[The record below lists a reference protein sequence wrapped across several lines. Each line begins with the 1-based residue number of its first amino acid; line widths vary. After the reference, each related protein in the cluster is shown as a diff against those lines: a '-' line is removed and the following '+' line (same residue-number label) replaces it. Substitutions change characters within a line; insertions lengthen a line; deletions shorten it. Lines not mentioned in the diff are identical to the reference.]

1 MYLKRLELIGFKSF
15 FDKTIIDLRRG
26 ITAIVGPNG
35 CGKSNL
41 IDAILW
47 VLGEQRPKALRGE
60 KMEDV
65 IFNGTENR
73 KPLGMAEVSLTLG
86 DISEPTS
93 SPYSPYS
100 EITITRRLFR
110 SGESEYEINQV
121 ACRLKDIRE
130 LLIDFKAGY
139 KIHTIIEQGRVDEI
153 LASSPAQRRELVEEA
168 ANVTR
173 YRLRKEEALRKLDA
187 TERNLVRIQ
196 DISAEV
202 KRQINALDRQAR
214 QAQKYQQ
221 IYETLKSHELTIAGI
236 EWNHWT
242 RAGEML
248 IHEEQ
253 SLRDASIQNEAHDGS
268 CRLKIAAERLSLA
281 EKEQAISQQKDQMA
295 EVDGKIGR
303 AEGRIERTRAQKKE
317 WTETE
322 ERTKTELLEI
332 SQTEA
337 VAVLNQSR
345 VEEERQIID
354 RSLPEIETRLLSHE
368 AQVRQISASVAQKL
382 ESEERERTAL
392 AECASRLTEARNNL
406 VHFDARKETLARK
419 RELDVIRA
427 NEIAQRR
434 ELTKERLEKFQ
445 EEWADTER
453 TIVSARVS
461 LNQAQIDLKNNA
473 TLQEEDKNILY
484 KAQESWARKLAE
496 LASKEGFYRGLFG
509 PARVTTLDLGATNT
523 AESASVFIADVID
536 VPNGYEKAIEAALGE
551 RLRGMVVET
560 ISGLKK
566 GIKQLQELKSGRGLF
581 ILREPP
587 SNPQQWKTKESPA
600 ILGVIGTALDLVSPR
615 AGYEEVVQRLLDGV
629 LIVRDIDAVFE
640 WMATPP
646 SSAHPSFF
654 AKLFVSLQG
663 EVIDP
668 SGIVSAGEVSGL
680 FEQKRIIA
688 ALSFETETLHAEV
701 TQLELRVLQNKTV
714 QREIQGQAEQL
725 EGTLREIESRRQAL
739 QKEIHALTLEND
751 KIQLTHQTILFE
763 QEGENEEG
771 SSLLLKR
778 EKELLVIAEIQRQK
792 EERDRVFALSLQE
805 KEAILSEKQG
815 VEEKSVLLRLQLA
828 SLKEKQKQA
837 QESMDQIARS
847 FESLKHRR
855 ENRTQLIASLTEKAI
870 LAHQE
875 ESASLLEIEASAILR
890 GNILEGIRKIAED
903 RTFTLAILEALEG
916 ESKKL
921 SLEKNKIVSTLNDI
935 SVRRLESQMT
945 LEKIR
950 EAVLTQYQIEMPIL
964 IAPTETSPS
973 PAMAGDATLPIEEM
987 RQKRDQLRTLLTAM
1001 GPVSL
1006 GAIEEYQELNTRYE
1020 FLKAQEEDLVQST
1033 EDLKTAI
1040 SKINKTTEGLF
1051 IETFHALNQKFGETF
1066 ISFFGGGKAALIL
1079 VDEKNP
1085 LESDIDIIA
1094 APPGKK
1100 AKALSLLSGGEK
1112 ALTALSLLFAT
1123 FLNQPAPFCVLD
1135 EVDAPLDDENTRRF
1149 ALAIERLSEGT
1160 QFMVITH
1167 NKRTMEKADILY
1179 GVTASEAG
1187 ISKLISVSLKEVGVK
1202 EPAPAEV

>member
-26 ITAIVGPNG
+26 MTAIVGPNG

-41 IDAILW
+41 IDAVLW

-202 KRQINALDRQAR
+202 KRQINALDRLAR

-221 IYETLKSHELTIAGI
+221 IYETLKSHELTIAGV
-236 EWNHWT
+236 EWNQWT
-242 RAGEML
+242 RTGENL

-303 AEGRIERTRAQKKE
+303 AEGRIDRTRAQKKE
-317 WTETE
+317 WAETE
-322 ERTKTELLEI
+322 ERTKAELLEI
-332 SQTEA
+332 TQTEA
-337 VAVLNQSR
+337 TAVLNQSR
-345 VEEERQIID
+345 VEQERQIID
-354 RSLPEIETRLLSHE
+354 LSLPEIETRLLSHE
-368 AQVRQISASVAQKL
+368 EQVQQISASVARKL

-392 AECASRLTEARNNL
+392 SECASRLTEARNNL

-419 RELDVIRA
+419 RELDIIRA
-427 NEIAQRR
+427 NEVEQRR

-445 EEWADTER
+445 EEWAETER
-453 TIVSARVS
+453 TIVSARAS
-461 LNQAQIDLKNNA
+461 LNQAQVDLKNNA
-473 TLQEEDKNILY
+473 KLQEEDKTILY
-484 KAQESWARKLAE
+484 KVQESWARKLAE

-509 PARVTTLDLGATNT
+509 SARVTTLDLGATDT
-523 AESASVFIADVID
+523 AKSDSVFIADVID

-551 RLRGMVVET
+551 RLRGMVIET

-566 GIKQLQELKSGRGLF
+566 GIKQLQELKSGRGIF

-587 SNPQQWKTKESPA
+587 SNQQQGKTTVSPA

-629 LIVRDIDAVFE
+629 LIVRDIDAVFQ
-640 WMATPP
+640 WMAEPL

-701 TQLELRVLQNKTV
+701 IQLELRVEQNKSL
-714 QREIQGQAEQL
+714 QREIQFQAEQL
-725 EGTLREIESRRQAL
+725 EGTVREIESRRQAL

-771 SSLLLKR
+771 SSLLIKR
-778 EKELLVIAEIQRQK
+778 EKELLVIGEIERQK
-792 EERDRVFALSLQE
+792 DEKSRVFAVSLQE
-805 KEAILSEKQG
+805 KEAILSEKKG
-815 VEEKSVLLRLQLA
+815 VEEKSVLLRLDLA
-828 SLKEKQKQA
+828 SLREKQKQA
-837 QESMDQIARS
+837 LESMDQIARS

-870 LAHQE
+870 LAHKE
-875 ESASLLEIEASAILR
+875 ESESLLEIEAGAILR
-890 GNILEGIRKIAED
+890 GNILEGIRTIVED
-903 RTFTLAILEALEG
+903 RTFTLAILEGLEG

-921 SLEKNKIVSTLNDI
+921 SLEKNKIVSALNDI

-950 EAVLTQYQIEMPIL
+950 EAVLTQYQIEMPI
-964 IAPTETSPS
+964 TSPS
-973 PAMAGDATLPIEEM
+973 PAIAEAAKEPLPIEEM
-987 RQKRDQLRTLLTAM
+987 RQKRDQLRTSLTAM

-1006 GAIEEYQELNTRYE
+1006 GAIEEYQELSTRYE
-1020 FLKAQEEDLVQST
+1020 FLKAQEEDLVKST

-1066 ISFFGGGKAALIL
+1066 ISFFGGGKAELIL

-1179 GVTASEAG
+1179 GVTAEEAG
-1187 ISKLISVSLKEVGVK
+1187 VSKLISVSLKELDVK
-1202 EPAPAEV
+1202 EVAPAEA